1 MSKKEAN
8 SNLAARSF
16 PNDLVAWYPRRCFQ
30 LYTQQIARKK
40 WTIDHELDV
49 QPFVVVY
56 GSDGRQINDFDVTY
70 SGRTSVTVEFAN
82 STSGTAHLIARTTQ
96 SDYDVAAIPEASP
109 SVSISAN
116 GVLTIATLAATS
128 QVVSGS
134 VFLYDKVTNQLVGS
148 VPVSFVFGVGVS
160 TPATTAWSD
169 YTYARMNGRRYN
181 VRQVDIGTA
190 LSNLPDDCYFRVT
203 LSTQQDT
210 VFLLTHSPYQRA
222 DTNPTQ
228 LVAYASVE
236 VVSGISISRKSGALL
251 LVDVS
256 LVDPVVGVA
265 KTT

>member
-8 SNLAARSF
+8 TNPATRSF

-30 LYTQQIARKK
+30 LYTQQIARKR
-40 WTIDHELDV
+40 WTIEHDLDV
-49 QPFVVVY
+49 QPFVVAY
-56 GSDGRQINDFDVTY
+56 GSDGQQVNDFTVTY
-70 SGRTSVTVEFAN
+70 SGRTSVVLEFTKSIA
-82 STSGTAHLIARTTQ
+82 GTAHLIARTTQ

-109 SVSISAN
+109 SISISAN

-128 QVVSGS
+128 QVVSGN

-148 VPVSFVFGVGVS
+148 VPVSFVFGVGVLS
-160 TPATTAWSD
+160 PATTAWSD

-181 VRQVDIGTA
+181 IRQVDIGTA
-190 LSNLPDDCYFRVT
+190 LSNLPDNCYFRIT

-210 VFLLTHSPYQRA
+210 VFLLTNSPYQRA
-222 DTNPTQ
+222 DTNTTQ

-236 VVSGISISRKSGALL
+236 VVSGISISKKSGNLL
-251 LVDVS
+251 LVDTS

-265 KTT
+265 KTM